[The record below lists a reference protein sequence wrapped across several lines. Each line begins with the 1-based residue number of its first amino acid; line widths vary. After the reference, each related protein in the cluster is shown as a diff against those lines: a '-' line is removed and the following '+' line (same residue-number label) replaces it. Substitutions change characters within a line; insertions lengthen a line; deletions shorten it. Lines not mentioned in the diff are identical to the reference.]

1 MALPTDS
8 AMMNNDDG
16 PRIHFS
22 DEEKAG
28 LSNADKV
35 LPILIPVAKACY
47 RFLNPAKLRMDNRTC
62 ITWFINSVDC
72 AMQVTQ
78 RTRREGPVDLATLIL
93 EIDIPHIENTLPVL
107 VKGFKQTRSV
117 WDDAEPFY
125 SRAMS
130 VLCLIGIKMYPG
142 GLDEDGV
149 AGYRDIFDDDDSG
162 SSSLVRLWP

>member
-1 MALPTDS
+1 MALPTDI

-28 LSNADKV
+28 LPSADKV

-47 RFLNPAKLRMDNRTC
+47 RLLNPAKLGKDNRTC

-78 RTRREGPVDLATLIL
+78 RTRHEGPVDLVPLIP
-93 EIDIPHIENTLPVL
+93 EIDIPHINNTLPVL
-107 VKGFKQTRSV
+107 VNGFEKTRLV

-125 SRAMS
+125 SRAMW

-149 AGYRDIFDDDDSG
+149 VGYRDIFDDDDSG
-162 SSSLVRLWP
+162 SSSLIRLRQ